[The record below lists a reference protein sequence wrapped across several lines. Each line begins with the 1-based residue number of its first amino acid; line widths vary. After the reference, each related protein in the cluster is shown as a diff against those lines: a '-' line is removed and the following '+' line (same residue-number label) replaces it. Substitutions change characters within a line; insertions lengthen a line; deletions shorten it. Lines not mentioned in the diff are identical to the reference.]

1 MTMPPV
7 EVTVPSAAT
16 MTVQPSP
23 PAAHV
28 NVTEPLVIVPPAAI
42 VISPACGAM

>member
-1 MTMPPV
+1 MPPV
-7 EVTVPSAAT
+7 EVTEPSAAT

-28 NVTEPLVIVPPAAI
+28 NVTEPLVRDMPASIMRVPA
-42 VISPACGAM
+42 SGAM